1 MTNLVIQTEG
11 LTKVYKGD
19 FWKKGVVGLENLNL
33 EVEEGEVYAFLGPN
47 GAGKTTTIKLL
58 MRLLFPTRGK
68 VWILGQR
75 NTSRSSMENVGYLP
89 EQPSMYGYLS
99 GREFLDFIARIFGMD
114 IDTRQKRIP
123 ELLRKVGLEDRCDF
137 PIRSYSRGMVQRLG
151 LAQAIINDP
160 LLIILDEPMASLD
173 PVGRKDFRDLIF
185 ELKNRG
191 KTIFFSSHIL
201 SDAEMVAGRVGILND
216 GRLVSVG
223 KLDDLVSSQITSVE
237 VTFILEPEKLSKID
251 LGTEDIVVRDQ
262 KVMVRLEKEEAVPD
276 LLDLV
281 AQSGGR
287 VVSVVPQRKSLEDIF
302 MAKVRG

>member
-1 MTNLVIQTEG
+1 MTHLAIQTEG

-19 FWKKGVVGLENLNL
+19 FWKKGVVGLEDLNL

-58 MRLLFPTRGK
+58 TRLLFPTRGN

-75 NTSRSSMENVGYLP
+75 NTARSSMENVGYLP

-99 GREFLDFIARIFGMD
+99 GGEFLDFIARIFGMALN
-114 IDTRQKRIP
+114 TRKKRIP
-123 ELLRKVGLEDRCDF
+123 ELLRKVGLGGRGDL

-160 LLIILDEPMASLD
+160 RLVILDEPMASLD

-201 SDAEMVAGRVGILND
+201 SDAEMVADRVGILND

-223 KLDDLVSSQITSVE
+223 KLDELVSSQIASVE

-251 LGTEDIVVRDQ
+251 LGTEDAVVRDQ
-262 KVMVRLEKEEAVPD
+262 KVMVRLKKEEAVPD
-276 LLDLV
+276 FLNLV
-281 AQSGGR
+281 AQSGGT
-287 VVSVVPQRKSLEDIF
+287 VVSVIPQRKSLEDIF
-302 MAKVRG
+302 MAEVRG